1 MKTAH
6 YHTISINQHNL
17 TYIKHF
23 PEVHALFFYV
33 FVSVNILILFLQV
46 SASYSA
52 FQKKYELATVIQ
64 ARGIHRCGK
73 FGGSKMFMEGLK
85 SLNVFKLISSIFI
98 VIFSSVIEVIYI

>member
-73 FGGSKMFMEGLK
+73 FGGSK
-85 SLNVFKLISSIFI
+85 NV
-98 VIFSSVIEVIYI
+98 YGGT